1 MESKMG
7 TFNDSG
13 NFWCCFAELNG
24 AWSFLL
30 CRQIL
35 QNQSQS
41 CFFLHILHENFYM
54 NFYLSGWHDG
64 NNAASV
70 PAPFH
75 QGLRSVPG
83 RLAQLQEARL
93 HQAHPPVQRQLAF
106 VPFWSSAFS
115 NNSLCSFLSQIP
127 IKITSNSAHESVIAV
142 CPSRYV
148 CAVITDLYL
157 FSNEHVSLIASY
169 LSQYGDCTF
178 SHWPLL
184 EWGQQWSA
192 LPTNWSK
199 LNAVTIWQKC
209 PVARL
214 LLNSKLWPNFS
225 QHCANICQYLI
236 SVKIAPLFGTLQ
248 LDAQSLHQRESRSVT
263 GRPKSSS
270 CNCDTI
276 YNVRYIY

>member
-1 MESKMG
+1 MVYDHPFS
-7 TFNDSG
+7 
-13 NFWCCFAELNG
+13 FADKSFRIKVNRVFSSHFTSEL
-24 AWSFLL
+24 
-30 CRQIL
+30 
-35 QNQSQS
+35 
-41 CFFLHILHENFYM
+41 LHQNFY
-54 NFYLSGWHDG
+54 SAGWHDG

-148 CAVITDLYL
+148 CAVITSTDLYL

-169 LSQYGDCTF
+169 LTKVSMVTFLF

-184 EWGQQWSA
+184 ELGQQWSA

-214 LLNSKLWPNFS
+214 LLNGELWPIFNLG
-225 QHCANICQYLI
+225 QNRANIEFWSTSRQYLSI
-236 SVKIAPLFGTLQ
+236 FNICHK
-248 LDAQSLHQRESRSVT
+248 LDVQSLHQRESRSVT

>member
-1 MESKMG
+1 MPLWRTQWCMIILSPLQTNPSESK
-7 TFNDSG
+7 S
-13 NFWCCFAELNG
+13 
-24 AWSFLL
+24 
-30 CRQIL
+30 IV
-35 QNQSQS
+35 
-41 CFFLHILHENFYM
+41 FFLHILHQNFCM
-54 NFYLSGWHDG
+54 NFYSAGWHDG

-169 LSQYGDCTF
+169 LSQYGDCTPRMRSTVVSI
-178 SHWPLL
+178 SH
-184 EWGQQWSA
+184 
-192 LPTNWSK
+192 K
-199 LNAVTIWQKC
+199 LVQIEC
-209 PVARL
+209 
-214 LLNSKLWPNFS
+214 S
-225 QHCANICQYLI
+225 HYLA
-236 SVKIAPLFGTLQ
+236 KM
-248 LDAQSLHQRESRSVT
+248 
-263 GRPKSSS
+263 SS
-270 CNCDTI
+270 CQAAPQQQTVATI
-276 YNVRYIY
+276 KF

>member
-1 MESKMG
+1 MPLWRTQWCMIILSPLQTNPSESK
-7 TFNDSG
+7 SIV
-13 NFWCCFAELNG
+13 
-24 AWSFLL
+24 FL
-30 CRQIL
+30 
-35 QNQSQS
+35 
-41 CFFLHILHENFYM
+41 LHILHQTFCM
-54 NFYLSGWHDG
+54 NFYLAGWHDG

-148 CAVITDLYL
+148 CAVITSTDLYL

-169 LSQYGDCTF
+169 LSQYGDCTS

-214 LLNSKLWPNFS
+214 LLNSKLWPLLNFS
-225 QHCANICQYLI
+225 QHRANICQYLI
-236 SVKIAPLFGTLQ
+236 SVKIAPIVGTIQ